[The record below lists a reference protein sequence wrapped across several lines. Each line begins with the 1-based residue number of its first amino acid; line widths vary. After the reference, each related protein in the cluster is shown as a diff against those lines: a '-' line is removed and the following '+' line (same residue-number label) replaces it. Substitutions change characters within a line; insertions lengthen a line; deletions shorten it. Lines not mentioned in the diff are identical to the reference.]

1 MTWNFKKHKVILSKD
16 RKELRMKPSNNR
28 LKGKIVERFRTQQAF
43 ANHIGVSS
51 VTVTN
56 KLNGRSQFTHDEI
69 ASWCTELGI
78 SRDDVGYYFF
88 ADKL

>member
-1 MTWNFKKHKVILSKD
+1 M
-16 RKELRMKPSNNR
+16 RPSNNR
-28 LKGKIVERFRTQQAF
+28 LKGKIVERFGTQRAF
-43 ANHIGVSS
+43 AERIGVST

-56 KLNGRSQFTHDEI
+56 KVTGKSQFTHDEI
-69 ASWCTELGI
+69 ASWCVELGI